1 MDHYNAA
8 LGVDIDRETGGTVT
22 GWAHVEQCLGD
33 IFATG
38 FGERVIRE
46 WYGSAVPKF
55 FGENLTERTIVKF
68 FAAMASAISQWEPRY
83 SVKKITPQ
91 RVDRDGYFVATI
103 DGEYRP
109 LALIGNYTPSG
120 ARRVVVSG
128 SAGGGLVITSAS

>member
-1 MDHYNAA
+1 MDDGNAA
-8 LGVDIDRETGGTVT
+8 IGVDIDRHTGATVT

-55 FGENLTERTIVKF
+55 LGQNLTERTVVKF

-83 SVKKITPQ
+83 HVNKIQPIKI
-91 RVDRDGYFVATI
+91 DRDGYFVAAI

-109 LALIGNYTPSG
+109 LALIGNYAASG
-120 ARRVVVSG
+120 SKRVVVSG
-128 SAGGGLVITSAS
+128 AAGGGLRIEGVT